1 MKSKL
6 TSIQA
11 QLNRAFI
18 LISLPFAVLAA
29 AVSFAQ
35 TYYETNEFQD
45 NLLKQ
50 AAQYTTPHTPITHDD
65 DPDDDDEDEATIY
78 TEFSSSS
85 LQNNLNLQELS
96 VGYHTI
102 QKNGDSYRVYVRQT
116 ERGRVAVWQNNEQ
129 RNQLAIQ
136 SALFSSLPLLL
147 LIPLFSWV
155 IWRTVRRTLA
165 PIATLSGSLKMR
177 HETDL
182 TPLPTDN
189 IPKEIQ
195 GFVQSI
201 NDMLARTERVMQQQ
215 QRFIADAAHELRTP
229 MAALSMQAERLQ
241 GQNLPT
247 NLAVQLSDLQNIIQR
262 NRHLLEQLLQHAR
275 AQAIESKRVIQIID
289 IKTIFLSVI
298 ETLLPLAEAKAQDL
312 GVASEANPRVA
323 MNEMDA
329 FILLKTLV
337 DNAIR
342 YTPQGSQIDLSAY
355 ETTQHIVLQ
364 VEDNGGGIAAAERE
378 RVLQPFYRVLGTDEQ
393 GSGLGLAIADTIARR
408 YGGWIE
414 LGESETFGQG
424 LRVRI
429 YLPK

>member
-1 MKSKL
+1 MKPNL

-45 NLLKQ
+45 DLLKQ
-50 AAQYTTPHTPITHDD
+50 AAQYTTPHTPIVHDD

-85 LQNNLNLQELS
+85 PQNHLNLQGLS

-182 TPLPTDN
+182 TPLPMDN

-275 AQAIESKRVIQIID
+275 AQAPESERVIQIID
-289 IKTIFLSVI
+289 IQTIFLNVI
-298 ETLLPLAEAKAQDL
+298 ETLLPLAEAKGQDL

-364 VEDNGGGIAAAERE
+364 VEDNGGGIAAAEHE

-408 YGGWIE
+408 YGGRIE
-414 LGESETFGQG
+414 LGDSETFGQG

-429 YLPK
+429 YLPE

>member
-1 MKSKL
+1 MKPKL
-6 TSIQA
+6 NSIQA
-11 QLNRAFI
+11 QLNRAFT
-18 LISLPFAVLAA
+18 LISLLFAVLAA

-45 NLLKQ
+45 GLLKQ
-50 AAQYTTPHTPITHDD
+50 AAQYTTPNAPIAQDD

-78 TEFSSSS
+78 STFSST
-85 LQNNLNLQELS
+85 LPQHNLNLNELS

-102 QKNGDSYRVYVRQT
+102 QQNGDSYRVYVRQT
-116 ERGRVAVWQNNEQ
+116 ERGRVAVWQNNEH
-129 RNQLAIQ
+129 RNELVIQ
-136 SALFSSLPLLL
+136 AALFSSLPILL

-155 IWRTVRRTLA
+155 TWRTVRRTLA
-165 PIATLSGSLKMR
+165 PIATLSGSLKTR
-177 HETDL
+177 HDTDL
-182 TPLPTDN
+182 TPLPSDN

-195 GFVQSI
+195 GFIHAI
-201 NDMLARTERVMQQQ
+201 NQMLAKTDRAMQQQ

-241 GQNLPT
+241 GRDLPPD
-247 NLAVQLSDLQNIIQR
+247 LATQLIDLNQIIQR

-275 AQAIESKRVIQIID
+275 VQAPEHERVIQIID
-289 IKTIFLSVI
+289 IQNIFMNVI
-298 ETLLPLAEAKAQDL
+298 ETLLPLADAKAQDL

-323 MNEMDA
+323 MNETDA

-342 YTPQGSQIDLSAY
+342 YTPQGSQIDLSAQ
-355 ETTQHIVLQ
+355 ETAQHIVLQ

-414 LGESETFGQG
+414 LADSETFGHG